1 MFSIWKRCL
10 NNQNMML
17 ERLIDRFDAKIY
29 GGKGR
34 MKITTTKEFMKV
46 IANRYE
52 KCKGIYLGAMSGIDM
67 FDRRIVT
74 LKGLPED
81 PVERQGV
88 ATMFAIF
95 AAPIFES
102 GEPELEVDKDAL
114 QEVYKQFAFLMAIE
128 KFIAR
133 GYMEWDKDKKDEDGF
148 PAINVI
154 VPPDQW
160 DMN

>member
-1 MFSIWKRCL
+1 
-10 NNQNMML
+10 
-17 ERLIDRFDAKIY
+17 
-29 GGKGR
+29 
-34 MKITTTKEFMKV
+34 MKITTTKEFMQV
-46 IANRYE
+46 IAKHYE
-52 KCKGIYLGAMSGIDM
+52 KCRAIYWDAMHGICV
-67 FDRRIVT
+67 FDGRIVK

-114 QEVYKQFAFLMAIE
+114 QEVYKQFAYLMVIE

-133 GYMEWDKDKKDEDGF
+133 GYMEWDKDKIDEDGF
-148 PAINVI
+148 PAIKVI

-160 DMN
+160 DMNEAE